1 MQTWQRL
8 NRDDT
13 LKIIDSVKSAAEPGL
28 ISRGSTDVERA
39 WLPFYKTFYLY
50 RITNYASLPSFTF
63 QYLGDGTF
71 FHYLDGTEHPI
82 HSVNDKGALQLNEI
96 HVLDYLSFYFEH
108 VTEDEDGEIVMM
120 RQPQDMPLLKSLD
133 PAGYDAVLRGHQPP
147 RVDYDATRDT
157 YTVESDIYN
166 DGLMLRAHLTVTGRG
181 RVKIND
187 RKMILN
193 AVARGAESGNLMI

>member
-39 WLPFYKTFYLY
+39 WLPFYKTFFLY

-82 HSVNDKGALQLNEI
+82 HTVNDKGALSLNEI
-96 HVLDYLSFYFEH
+96 HVLDYLAFYFQH
-108 VTEDEDGEIVMM
+108 VSDEEDGDSVMV
-120 RQPQDMPLLKSLD
+120 RKAQDMPMLDSLD
-133 PAGYDAVLRGHQPP
+133 PAALDAVMRGHHAP
-147 RVDYDATRDT
+147 RVDYDANRDT
-157 YTVESDIYN
+157 YTVDTDLYN
-166 DGLMLRAHLTVTGRG
+166 EGLMLRATITVTGRG
-181 RVKIND
+181 RVHITN
-187 RKMILN
+187 RKMIMN
-193 AVARGAESGNLMI
+193 AVSRGTQSDNYRL